1 MTAKWPWDL
10 PKRKNTGYAKV
21 LEGIEST
28 PELRKVLEQAVDS
41 QGEWSTNEDAFYH
54 MPPDEAVVLIEE
66 FLKRVEP
73 IAIPLDVIRAA
84 TSLLKDPTELNA
96 ALSTKLVFTQVTP
109 QATKTDEETRR
120 FQKRMDR
127 LRLREEESRYKALTG
142 NIDTYVADDVTV
154 KSMTYAASVGLN
166 MIVAPISFGVFMYF
180 FAGQIFTWISA
191 SPKVDL
197 KPHEVDIRRVIAG
210 VISGVCMLF
219 IEMILFVIR
228 THTMDKSVRKKAKKM
243 KGISPFG
250 YAKPDAPTV
259 LSPGPK
265 PMT

>member
-1 MTAKWPWDL
+1 MSANWPWDL
-10 PKRKNTGYAKV
+10 PKRKNTSYAKV

-28 PELRKVLEQAVDS
+28 PELRKVLATAVSNQRQWDS
-41 QGEWSTNEDAFYH
+41 KEDSLYS
-54 MPPDEAVVLIEE
+54 MPPDEAVALIED
-66 FLKRVEP
+66 FFKRVDP

-84 TSLLKDPTELNA
+84 ASLMKDPKELNA
-96 ALSTKLVFTQVTP
+96 ALSTKLVFSKVTP
-109 QATKTDEETRR
+109 QVTKTDEEARR

-127 LRLREEESRYKALTG
+127 LRLRDEESRYKALTG
-142 NIDTYVADDVTV
+142 NIDSYVADDVTA

-265 PMT
+265 PVA